1 MIRAQN
7 GKALVV
13 IKQESATNLATL
25 TSDLIDT
32 RGFDYLSMFVHATT
46 VAATSNKPSVL
57 KLQESDDTVAT
68 NFADI
73 TLAVG
78 DGVGGF
84 VLPNSPTATTTK
96 AYAKFDADLTSRK
109 RYIRLLISPRT
120 TQTYS
125 ALGFLHRSKELPNTT
140 TEANTDVLIVL

>member
-7 GKALVV
+7 VKALVV
-13 IKQESATNLATL
+13 IKQQSATTATTL

-32 RGFDYLSMFVHATT
+32 RGFDYLSLFVHATT
-46 VAATSNKPSVL
+46 ADAVTNKPSVL

-84 VLPNSPTATTTK
+84 VLPNSPIATTTK
-96 AYAKFDADLTSRK
+96 AYAKFDADLTGRK
-109 RYIRLLISPRT
+109 RYIRLLITPRT
-120 TQTYS
+120 AQTFS
-125 ALGFLHRSKELPNTT
+125 ALGFLHRPKELPNTT
-140 TEANTDVLIVL
+140 TESNADVLIVL